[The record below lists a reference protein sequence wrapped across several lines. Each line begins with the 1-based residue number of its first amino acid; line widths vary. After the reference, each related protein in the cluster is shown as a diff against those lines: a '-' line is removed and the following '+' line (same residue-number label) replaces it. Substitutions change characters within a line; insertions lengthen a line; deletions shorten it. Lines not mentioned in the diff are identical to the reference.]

1 MDCLNVMDASLV
13 RVERQKRPLFDMSR
27 KRKALSF
34 KEKIEILK
42 KVDENPKKKRVEL
55 AKELGIAPSTLCT
68 IVGQRDVVMK
78 NAQHFGVN
86 VKQAKTATHVKLE
99 EVLLTREEPDE
110 DFGIEGWGSLQTQA
124 SVHDFVTADDNVAT
138 CGLRSIEELLPS
150 TSESLNA
157 LDVLR
162 RTVSAGNVSDETAA
176 RFYAFQAGLVN
187 DLEGKKVQAN
197 ITDFFG
203 RK

>member
-1 MDCLNVMDASLV
+1 MSWDNVTSDTIANCFRKCGFKTGPDA
-13 RVERQKRPLFDMSR
+13 
-27 KRKALSF
+27 
-34 KEKIEILK
+34 
-42 KVDENPKKKRVEL
+42 
-55 AKELGIAPSTLCT
+55 APTGDS
-68 IVGQRDVVMK
+68 
-78 NAQHFGVN
+78 
-86 VKQAKTATHVKLE
+86 
-99 EVLLTREEPDE
+99 EEPDE

-138 CGLRSIEELLPS
+138 CGLRSIEELVDEVNEVESESDDEEADVCDQLPS